1 MLGIIEGRR
10 RMGRQRIIWLDGT
23 TGSWDMSLSKFWDM
37 MMDRE
42 VFYAIIHEV
51 SKNQI
56 QMND

>member
-23 TGSWDMSLSKFWDM
+23 TGSGDMSLSKFWDM